1 MKATIEPEAFSAT
14 FFYTGTLEDA
24 GEEFGFTLSVTLDE
38 SGDVASTSVTYTD
51 GEPSDPELA
60 EKTILEQFNK

>member
-1 MKATIEPEAFSAT
+1 MKATIESDAFST
-14 FFYTGTLEDA
+14 TYFYAGTLEDA
-24 GEEFGFTLSVTLDE
+24 GEEFCFTLCVTLNE
-38 SGDVASTSVTYTD
+38 SGDVTSTSVTYTD

>member
-1 MKATIEPEAFSAT
+1 MKATIESDAFSAT
-14 FFYTGTLEDA
+14 YFYAGTLEND
-24 GEEFGFTLSVTLDE
+24 GEEFCFTLCVTLNE
-38 SGDVASTSVTYTD
+38 SGDVTSTSVTYTD